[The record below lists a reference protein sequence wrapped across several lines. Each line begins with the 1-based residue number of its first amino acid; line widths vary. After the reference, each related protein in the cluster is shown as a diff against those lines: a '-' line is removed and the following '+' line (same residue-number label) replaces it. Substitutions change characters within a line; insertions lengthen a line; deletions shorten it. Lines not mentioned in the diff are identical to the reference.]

1 MRARTFYTVTI
12 LLPAAALLAAVALAA
27 PPEQPEFPLPAGATE
42 MWVYPRFAVRELVAY
57 GLVAAWL
64 LWELRRRT
72 VPAFAQVLWW
82 APVALV
88 AVSVFPLVPVVLV
101 HGALRE
107 VFADDSGRIALR
119 QIVRLAVGYA
129 YLGLAEFVRRNL
141 LEVASAGKA

>member
-1 MRARTFYTVTI
+1 MRARTFYTVAI
-12 LLPAAALLAAVALAA
+12 LLPAAALVAALALAA
-27 PPEQPEFPLPAGATE
+27 PPERPEFPLPAGATE
-42 MWVYPRFAVRELVAY
+42 VWVYPRFALRELAAY

-72 VPAFAQVLWW
+72 LPAFAQVLWW

-88 AVSVFPLVPVVLV
+88 AVNFFLLLPFVLV

-107 VFADDSGRIALR
+107 VFADDGGRIALR
-119 QIVRLAVGYA
+119 LIVRLAVGYA

-141 LEVASAGKA
+141 LEVEPASKA